1 MKKNNIYIGIII
13 VISIVIS
20 IFILFQ
26 RLLYFSN
33 NNAYNNT
40 YNNSYNNSYINN
52 VSRLKEKFYTV
63 IEPVSKDAILLQKN
77 FQGETNVYR
86 PNIYYKFKEQKENRF
101 DLDNYF

>member
-1 MKKNNIYIGIII
+1 MKLNYINTRFIII
-13 VISIVIS
+13 STILTILI
-20 IFILFQ
+20 IFISLQ
-26 RLLYFSN
+26 SIIY
-33 NNAYNNT
+33 YN
-40 YNNSYNNSYINN
+40 SNN

-63 IEPVSKDAILLQKN
+63 IEPGNDDITVLQKN